1 MQLKQCFVLL
11 PISRRFTAS
20 ATMKIESLLVQY
32 LYSRKTLTLQGIGTF
47 ILHGEIPQPSDGD
60 KQTALPEGVVTFQE
74 NKQALQDDGLI
85 HFIVEHTRKILPLAT
100 SDLESFSILTK
111 EYLNIGKPFTL
122 DGVGTL
128 LKNQQGV
135 YEFIQGGFVHPKLDN
150 GHTEL
155 REKEAGAIS
164 FSTPPRKTGKS
175 KNVWIGSVI
184 LLILLIVPAIIY
196 YYYQK
201 QPAPVVSTENMI
213 IKPSQDS
220 IPPDTLRTSAPVVNS
235 LAETDTMRYLVIKT
249 YSDSTRALREVNRL
263 TGYNH
268 RVRQLKID
276 SATFHV
282 IMPILKSIQDTVQ
295 VKDSINRLFAVRSYF
310 LP

>member
-11 PISRRFTAS
+11 AISRRFTAL

-32 LYSRKTLTLQGIGTF
+32 LYSRKSLTLQGIGTF
-47 ILHGEIPQPSDGD
+47 TLHGEIPQPTDTES
-60 KQTALPEGVVTFQE
+60 QAALPEGSVTFQE
-74 NKQALQDDGLI
+74 DKHAGQDEGLI
-85 HFIVEHTRKILPLAT
+85 QFIVEHTRKILPLAT

-122 DGVGTL
+122 EGVGTL

-135 YEFIQGGFVHPKLDN
+135 YEFTQGGFVHPKLDN
-150 GHTEL
+150 GQMEL

-175 KNVWIGSVI
+175 KNIWIGSLI

-196 YYYQK
+196 YYYRQ

-213 IKPSQDS
+213 QKPVR
-220 IPPDTLRTSAPVVNS
+220 DTLPEDTIPAIVLPV
-235 LAETDTMRYLVIKT
+235 ETDTVRYLVIKT
-249 YSDSTRALREVNRL
+249 YSDSTRALREVKRL
-263 TGYNH
+263 TSYNH
-268 RVRQLKID
+268 KVRHLPID
-276 SATFHV
+276 SATHYV
-282 IMPILKSIQDTVQ
+282 IMPILKSVPDTSK
-295 VKDSINRLFAVRSYF
+295 VKDSINLLFGVRSYF
-310 LP
+310 MP